1 MKLFWTITS
10 AKIAA
15 DVIEG
20 LIALVISVIAV
31 IIEYFANKH

>member
-1 MKLFWTITS
+1 MKLFWTITR

-20 LIALVISVIAV
+20 LIALVIAVVAV
-31 IIEYFANKH
+31 IIEYFANKY